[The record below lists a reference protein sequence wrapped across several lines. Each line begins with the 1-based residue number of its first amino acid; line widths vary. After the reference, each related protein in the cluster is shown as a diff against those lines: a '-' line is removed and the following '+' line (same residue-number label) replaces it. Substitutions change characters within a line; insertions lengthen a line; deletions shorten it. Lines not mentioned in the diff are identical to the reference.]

1 MPLFTLHRNYVL
13 RTTKGHSV
21 GFVKDKPTWVP
32 PECVP
37 DAVAI
42 GALAVDGNVN
52 VLPDEERPEVY
63 LTPDQRQSKLFEAF
77 ESLIARNERGDF
89 TGSGLPNAKKLSSI
103 VGFEVTNVERNA
115 AWMAF
120 TANQTTVVA

>member
-21 GFVKDKPTWVP
+21 GFVKDTPTWVP

-42 GALAVDGNVN
+42 GATAVNGNVD
-52 VLPDEERPEVY
+52 VLPEEERPAVH
-63 LTPDQRQSKLFEAF
+63 LTPDERQDRLFEAF
-77 ESLIARNERGDF
+77 KSLIARNERGDF

-103 VGFEVTNVERNA
+103 VGFEVTNLERNA
-115 AWMAF
+115 AWMAY
-120 TANQTTVVA
+120 TANQTAVAA